1 LPRGWPKKWCSTVV
15 VWLARTSAEV
25 RVFRETLRA
34 LLSHWRQ
41 HPVQF
46 FSVLTG
52 LWLATSLLT
61 GVQALNS
68 QARESYARAS
78 QLIGGEPQASL
89 SAPSGATFSQHVFVD
104 LRRLG
109 WPVSPVLQGR
119 VTLKGHEDQRLQLMG
134 IEPVSLPAGSA
145 VAGQALAIE
154 QIVEFFSPPGSTWIS
169 PQTAQAL
176 GLHEGERPLTLSGQ
190 ALPPL
195 HAQADMAPGVLLVDI
210 GFAQQILGLPDQL
223 SRLLLPKDFTATLP
237 EQFKGQLQL
246 KTRGEEN
253 NLSRLTESFHL
264 NLDALG
270 FLSFV
275 VGLFIVHAAIGLALE
290 QRRGLLR
297 TLRACGVSARMLIAC
312 LAVELGGLALIGGL
326 AGVASGYL
334 LASVL
339 LPDVAASLRGLYGAE
354 VAGQLSL
361 SPWWWLSGVGLSLL
375 GALLAGANSLLRAA
389 RLPLLAL
396 ADPQAWHQAHARWLR
411 RQGWVAAVAAVI
423 ALLALIFGDS
433 LSSGFVLMAAL
444 LIGAALALPVVLNW
458 VLNLVLHRS
467 RSVLGQWFLADCRQQ
482 LPALSLALMALLL
495 ALAANIGAGSMTAG
509 FRQTFSDWLEQRL
522 TAELYV
528 NPRNPAQA
536 RELQIWLKQQPGLT
550 AVLPNWQVSIQLQ
563 GWPADVFGVIDH
575 PTYRQHWPLLE
586 ALGDNPWDRL
596 AKDDALMLSEQ
607 LARRLKVRLGD
618 HLTIPTPNGAWSP
631 RIVGIY
637 ADYGNPKGHILVNVI
652 HLLRG
657 WPQLTPSRFNLRID
671 PALIPAFLTSL
682 QTRFT
687 LEDSRIV
694 DQARLKGWSTQVFER
709 TFAATA
715 ALNSLTLC
723 VAGVAL
729 FISLLTQ
736 SQSRLGQLAP
746 LWALGVTRRQLML
759 LNLGQ
764 TWLLAV
770 LTLVLALPLGI
781 ALAWCLD
788 TVINVQAFGWRLPL
802 RVFPMQLL
810 QLMGLALLATLL
822 ASAWPLYSLYRSQPA
837 DLLRTFAHED

>member
-1 LPRGWPKKWCSTVV
+1 
-15 VWLARTSAEV
+15 V

-61 GVQALNS
+61 VVQALNS
-68 QARESYARAS
+68 QARDSYARAS

-89 SAPSGATFSQHVFVD
+89 SAPGGGTFSQALFVD
-104 LRRLG
+104 LRRAG

-119 VTLKGHEDQRLQLMG
+119 IILKGHEEQRLQLMG
-134 IEPVSLPAGSA
+134 IEPVSLPAGSS
-145 VAGQALAIE
+145 VAGQALPIE
-154 QIVEFFSPPGSTWIS
+154 QIVEFFSAPGSTWIA
-169 PQTAQAL
+169 PQTMQAL
-176 GLHEGERPLTLSGQ
+176 GLQESERPESSNGKF
-190 ALPPL
+190 LPPL
-195 HAQADMAPGVLLVDI
+195 HAQTDMAPGVLLVDI

-223 SRLLLPKDFTATLP
+223 SRLLLPKDFSAALP
-237 EQFKGQLQL
+237 DTFKDQLQL
-246 KTRGEEN
+246 KTSGEEN
-253 NLSRLTESFHL
+253 NLARLTESFHL

-297 TLRACGVSARMLIAC
+297 TLRACGVSARMLISC
-312 LAVELGGLALIGGL
+312 LTVELGGLALIGGL
-326 AGVASGYL
+326 AGVVSGYL

-411 RQGWVAAVAAVI
+411 RQGWVAATAAVI
-423 ALLALIFGDS
+423 ALSALIWGDS
-433 LSSGFVLMAAL
+433 LASGFVLMAAL
-444 LIGAALALPVVLNW
+444 LLGAALALPVVLNT
-458 VLNLVLHRS
+458 VLNLVLQRS
-467 RSVLGQWFLADCRQQ
+467 HSVLGQWFIADCRQQ

-509 FRQTFSDWLEQRL
+509 FRETFSNWLEQRL

-528 NPRNPAQA
+528 NPQTPAQS
-536 RELQIWLKQQPGLT
+536 RELNTWLKQQPQLS

-563 GWPADVFGVIDH
+563 GWPADIFGVIDH

-586 ALGDNPWDRL
+586 SLGDNPWDRL

-618 HLTIPTPNGAWSP
+618 HLTIPTPGGPWSP

-637 ADYGNPKGHILVNVI
+637 ADYGNPKGHLLVNVN
-652 HLLRG
+652 HLLHG
-657 WPQLTPSRFNLRID
+657 WPQQAPNRFNLRIE
-671 PALIPAFLTSL
+671 PALIPAFVTAM
-682 QTRFT
+682 QARFA
-687 LEDSRIV
+687 LDDNRIV

-802 RVFPMQLL
+802 RVFPVQLL
-810 QLMGLALLATLL
+810 QLMGLALFATLL
-822 ASAWPLYSLYRSQPA
+822 ASAWPLYSLYRTQPA

>member
-1 LPRGWPKKWCSTVV
+1 M
-15 VWLARTSAEV
+15 

-89 SAPSGATFSQHVFVD
+89 SAPGGGTFSQALFIE
-104 LRRLG
+104 LRRDG

-145 VAGQALAIE
+145 VAGRALDIE
-154 QIVEFFSPPGSTWIS
+154 QIVRFFSPPGSTWIS
-169 PQTAQAL
+169 PQTLQAL
-176 GLHEGERPLTLSGQ
+176 GMREGEQPLTLSG
-190 ALPPL
+190 ATLPPL
-195 HAQADMAPGVLLVDI
+195 HVQTDMAPGVLLVDI
-210 GFAQQILGLPDQL
+210 GFAQQILGLPEQL

-237 EQFKGQLQL
+237 DQFKSQLQL
-246 KTRGEEN
+246 KSSGEEN

-361 SPWWWLSGVGLSLL
+361 SPWWWLSGVGLSLF
-375 GALLAGANSLLRAA
+375 GAFLAGANSLLRAA

-411 RQGWVAAVAAVI
+411 RQAWVAAIAGVI
-423 ALLALIFGDS
+423 ALLALIRGDS
-433 LSSGFVLMAAL
+433 LASGFVLMAAL
-444 LIGAALALPVVLNW
+444 LIGAALALPVVLNS
-458 VLNLVLHRS
+458 VLNLTLHRS

-509 FRQTFSDWLEQRL
+509 FRQTFSNWLEQRL

-528 NPRNPAQA
+528 NPQNPAQA
-536 RELQIWLKQQPGLT
+536 RELQSWLKQQPSLS

-607 LARRLKVRLGD
+607 LARRLKVHLGD
-618 HLTIPTPNGAWSP
+618 HLTIPTPAGPWSP

-637 ADYGNPKGHILVNVI
+637 ADYGNPKGHLLVNVN

-657 WPQLTPSRFNLRID
+657 WPQLTPNRFNLRID
-671 PALIPAFLTSL
+671 PPLIAPFL
-682 QTRFT
+682 QTLQARFA
-687 LEDSRIV
+687 LDDSRIV

-715 ALNSLTLC
+715 ALNSLTLA

-770 LTLVLALPLGI
+770 LTLMLALPLGI

-802 RVFPMQLL
+802 RVFPLQLL
-810 QLMGLALLATLL
+810 QLMGLALFATLL
-822 ASAWPLYSLYRSQPA
+822 ASAWPLYALYRSQPA

>member
-1 LPRGWPKKWCSTVV
+1 MRIFG
-15 VWLARTSAEV
+15 
-25 RVFRETLRA
+25 ETLRA
-34 LLSHWRQ
+34 LLSHWHQ
-41 HPVQF
+41 HPGEF

-68 QARESYARAS
+68 QARDSYARAS

-89 SAPSGATFSQHVFVD
+89 SAPASATFPQQWFID
-104 LRRLG
+104 LRRAG

-119 VTLKGHEDQRLQLMG
+119 LTLKGHEDQRLQLMG
-134 IEPVSLPAGSA
+134 IEPVSLPSGSQ

-154 QIVEFFSPPGSTWIS
+154 QVVEFFTPPGSTWIS
-169 PQTAQAL
+169 PSTLQAL
-176 GLHEGERPLTLSGQ
+176 GLREGERPSSVSG
-190 ALPPL
+190 APLPPL
-195 HAQADMAPGVLLVDI
+195 RIQTDMAPGLLLMDI

-237 EQFKGQLQL
+237 DPLKGLLQY
-246 KTRGEEN
+246 KSSGEEN
-253 NLSRLTESFHL
+253 NLARLTESFHL
-264 NLDALG
+264 NLNALG

-297 TLRACGVSARMLIAC
+297 TLRACGVGARMLIAC
-312 LAVELGGLALIGGL
+312 LVFELGALAVIGGMAGVVSGYFL
-326 AGVASGYL
+326 AG
-334 LASVL
+334 VL

-361 SPWWWLSGVGLSLL
+361 SPLWWLSGIGLSLL
-375 GALLAGANSLLRAA
+375 GALLAGANSLWRAS

-396 ADPQAWHQAHARWLR
+396 ADPQAWHQAHGRWLR
-411 RQGWVAAVAAVI
+411 RQGWVAAI
-423 ALLALIFGDS
+423 ALGIAGLALLFGDS
-433 LSSGFVLMAAL
+433 LISGFVLMASL
-444 LIGAALALPVVLNW
+444 LIGAALALPVLLNAL
-458 VLNLVLHRS
+458 LNLLLQRS

-522 TAELYV
+522 TAELYL
-528 NPRNPAQA
+528 NPQNPAQA
-536 RELQIWLKQQPGLT
+536 RALYDWLQQQPQLA
-550 AVLPNWQVSIQLQ
+550 AVLPNWQVSIQIN
-563 GWPADVFGVIDH
+563 GWPTDVFGVIDH

-586 ALGDNPWDRL
+586 AVGDKPWDQL
-596 AKDDALMLSEQ
+596 ATDDVVMLSEQ
-607 LARRLKVRLGD
+607 LARRLKVGLGD
-618 HLTIPTPNGAWSP
+618 QLAIATPKGPWSP
-631 RIVGIY
+631 RIIGIY
-637 ADYGNPKGHILVNVI
+637 ADYGNPKGHILTNI
-652 HLLRG
+652 HHLLRG
-657 WPQLTPSRFNLRID
+657 WPQLTPNRFNLRIE
-671 PALIPAFLTSL
+671 PASIAPFVTAL
-682 QTRFT
+682 QARFA
-687 LEDSRIV
+687 LDDSHIV

-746 LWALGVTRRQLML
+746 LWALGVTRQQLML

-788 TVINVQAFGWRLPL
+788 AVVNVQAFGWRLPL
-802 RVFPMQLL
+802 RVFPLQLL

-822 ASAWPLYSLYRSQPA
+822 ASAWPLYALYRTQPA

>member
-1 LPRGWPKKWCSTVV
+1 M
-15 VWLARTSAEV
+15 

-89 SAPSGATFSQHVFVD
+89 TTPDGAIFPQQLFVD
-104 LRRLG
+104 LRRAG

-119 VTLKGHEDQRLQLMG
+119 VTLQSQQAQRLQLMG
-134 IEPVSLPAGSA
+134 IEPVSLPPGTA
-145 VAGQALAIE
+145 VAGQALPID
-154 QIVEFFSPPGSTWIS
+154 QIVEFFTPPGSTWIS
-169 PQTAQAL
+169 PQTLQSL
-176 GLHEGERPLTLSGQ
+176 GLSEGDQPLNSNGVK
-190 ALPPL
+190 LPPL
-195 HAQADMAPGVLLVDI
+195 RSQSDMAPGMLLVDI
-210 GFAQQILGLPDQL
+210 GFAQQILDLPDQL
-223 SRLLLPKDFTATLP
+223 SRLLLPKDFSAPLP
-237 EQFKGQLQL
+237 DQFKGVLQL
-246 KTRGEEN
+246 KTSDEEN
-253 NLSRLTESFHL
+253 NLARLTESFHL

-297 TLRACGVSARMLIAC
+297 TLRACGVSARMLITC
-312 LAVELGGLALIGGL
+312 LVVELGALALIGGL
-326 AGVASGYL
+326 FGVVSGYL
-334 LASVL
+334 LAGVL
-339 LPDVAASLRGLYGAE
+339 LPDIAASLRGLYGAE
-354 VAGQLSL
+354 VAGQLHL
-361 SPWWWLSGVGLSLL
+361 SVGWWLSGIGLSLL

-411 RQGWVAAVAAVI
+411 RQGWVAATAGTI
-423 ALLALIFGDS
+423 ALWAWVFGDS
-433 LSSGFVLMAAL
+433 LAAGFVLMAAL
-444 LIGAALALPVVLNW
+444 LIGAALALPVLLSGVLR
-458 VLNLVLHRS
+458 LILRRS

-495 ALAANIGAGSMTAG
+495 AMAANIGAGSMTAG
-509 FRQTFSDWLEQRL
+509 FRETFNDWLEQRL
-522 TAELYV
+522 TAELYL
-528 NPRNPAQA
+528 NPQNPTQA
-536 RELQIWLKQQPGLT
+536 SEMQRWLQQQPQVT
-550 AVLPNWQVSIQLQ
+550 AVLPNWQVSVQLQ
-563 GWPADVFGVIDH
+563 GWPAEVFGVINH

-586 ALGDNPWDRL
+586 ALGDDPWDRL
-596 AKDDALMLSEQ
+596 AKDDTLMLSEQ

-618 HLTIPTPNGAWSP
+618 HLSIPTAGGTWAPQV
-631 RIVGIY
+631 IGIY
-637 ADYGNPKGHILVNVI
+637 ADYGNPKGHVLVNI
-652 HLLRG
+652 EHLLRG
-657 WPQLTPSRFNLRID
+657 WPQLTPNRFNLRIE
-671 PALIPAFLTSL
+671 PALIPEFLSAL
-682 QTRFT
+682 DSRFA

-709 TFAATA
+709 TFAATS
-715 ALNSLTLC
+715 ALNSLTLA

-802 RVFPMQLL
+802 RVFPLQLL

-822 ASAWPLYSLYRSQPA
+822 ASAWPLYSLYRTQPA
-837 DLLRTFAHED
+837 DLLRTFAHDD

>member
-1 LPRGWPKKWCSTVV
+1 MK
-15 VWLARTSAEV
+15 
-25 RVFRETLRA
+25 VFRHAMMA
-34 LLSHWRQ
+34 LLSHWRR

-61 GVQALNS
+61 GVEALNS
-68 QARESYARAS
+68 QARDSYARAS

-89 SAPSGATFSQHVFVD
+89 STPNGAMFPQQWFVD

-119 VTLKGHEDQRLQLMG
+119 LILKGHENQRLQLMG
-134 IEPVSLPAGSA
+134 IEPVSLPGDSA
-145 VAGQALAIE
+145 VAGQAMPIE
-154 QIVEFFSPPGSTWIS
+154 RIVEFFSPPGSTWIS
-169 PQTAQAL
+169 PETLRALNLAEGATPATETGQT
-176 GLHEGERPLTLSGQ
+176 
-190 ALPPL
+190 LPPL
-195 HAQADMAPGVLLVDI
+195 RAQTDMAPGVLLVDI
-210 GFAQQILGLPDQL
+210 GVAQRVLEQPDQL
-223 SRLLLPKDFTATLP
+223 SRLLLPKDFHIEVPAA
-237 EQFKGQLQL
+237 FKGQLQL
-246 KTRGEEN
+246 KSSGEEN
-253 NLSRLTESFHL
+253 NLARLTESFHL

-270 FLSFV
+270 FLSFI

-312 LAVELGGLALIGGL
+312 LIVELGALALIGGL
-326 AGVASGYL
+326 FGVVSGYW

-354 VAGQLSL
+354 VAGQLRL
-361 SPWWWLSGVGLSLL
+361 SPWWWFSGIGLSLL

-389 RLPLLAL
+389 RLPLLAV
-396 ADPQAWHQAHARWLR
+396 ADPQAWHQQHARWLR
-411 RQGWVAAVAAVI
+411 RQGWVAGVCAAI
-423 ALLALIFGDS
+423 ALAALVWGNSLA
-433 LSSGFVLMAAL
+433 SGFVLMAGL
-444 LIGAALALPVVLNW
+444 LLGAALALPVLLSALLNG
-458 VLNLVLHRS
+458 LLGRS

-495 ALAANIGAGSMTAG
+495 AMAANIGAGSMTAG
-509 FRQTFSDWLEQRL
+509 FRQTFNDWLEQRL
-522 TAELYV
+522 TAELYL
-528 NPRNPAQA
+528 NPSNPAQA
-536 RELQIWLKQQPGLT
+536 RELSTWLKQQPSVT
-550 AVLPNWQVSIQLQ
+550 AIMPNWQVSVTLR
-563 GWPADVFGVIDH
+563 GWPADVFGIIDH
-575 PTYRQHWPLLE
+575 PHYRQHWPLLE
-586 ALGDNPWDRL
+586 SRGDDPWAAL
-596 AKDDALMLSEQ
+596 AKDDAVMLSEQ
-607 LARRLKVRLGD
+607 LARRLKVTPGD
-618 HLTIPTPNGAWSP
+618 HLTIPTPGGSWSP

-637 ADYGNPKGHILVNVI
+637 ADYGNPKGHVLVNSN

-657 WPQLTPSRFNLRID
+657 WPQLTPNRFNLRID
-671 PALIPAFLTSL
+671 PLNIPALLRAL
-682 QTRFT
+682 QARFQ
-687 LEDSRIV
+687 LDDSRIV
-694 DQARLKGWSTQVFER
+694 DQARLKGWSVQVFER

-715 ALNSLTLC
+715 ALNSLTLA

-764 TWLLAV
+764 TWLLAL

-781 ALAWCLD
+781 GLAWCLD
-788 TVINVQAFGWRLPL
+788 AVINVQAFGWRLPL
-802 RVFPMQLL
+802 RVFPWQLL

-822 ASAWPLYSLYRSQPA
+822 ASAWPLYSLYRTQPA

>member
-1 LPRGWPKKWCSTVV
+1 MM
-15 VWLARTSAEV
+15 
-25 RVFRETLRA
+25 A
-34 LLSHWRQ
+34 LLSHWRR

-61 GVQALNS
+61 GVEALNS
-68 QARESYARAS
+68 QARDSYARAS

-89 SAPSGATFSQHVFVD
+89 STPNGATFPQQWFVD

-119 VTLKGHEDQRLQLMG
+119 LILKNHENQRLQLMG
-134 IEPVSLPAGSA
+134 IEPVSLPGDSA
-145 VAGQALAIE
+145 VAGQAMPIE
-154 QIVEFFSPPGSTWIS
+154 RVVEFFTPPGSTWIS
-169 PQTAQAL
+169 PETLRALNLAEGATPATETGQT
-176 GLHEGERPLTLSGQ
+176 
-190 ALPPL
+190 LPPL
-195 HAQADMAPGVLLVDI
+195 RAQTDMAPGVLLVDI
-210 GFAQQILGLPDQL
+210 GVAQRVLEQPDQL
-223 SRLLLPKDFTATLP
+223 SRLLLPKDFHADVPTA
-237 EQFKGQLQL
+237 FKGQLQL
-246 KTRGEEN
+246 KSSGEEN
-253 NLSRLTESFHL
+253 NLARLTESFHL

-270 FLSFV
+270 FLSFI

-312 LAVELGGLALIGGL
+312 LIVELGALALIGGL
-326 AGVASGYL
+326 FGVVSGYW

-354 VAGQLSL
+354 VAGQLRL
-361 SPWWWLSGVGLSLL
+361 SPWWWFSGIGLSLL

-389 RLPLLAL
+389 RLPLLAV
-396 ADPQAWHQAHARWLR
+396 ADPQAWHQQHARWLR
-411 RQGWVAAVAAVI
+411 RQGWVAGVCAVI
-423 ALLALIFGDS
+423 ALAALVGGNSLA
-433 LSSGFVLMAAL
+433 SGFVLMAGL
-444 LIGAALALPVVLNW
+444 LLGAALALPVLLSALLNG
-458 VLNLVLHRS
+458 LLGRS

-495 ALAANIGAGSMTAG
+495 AMAANIGAGSMTAG
-509 FRQTFSDWLEQRL
+509 FRQTFNDWLEQRL
-522 TAELYV
+522 TAELYL
-528 NPRNPAQA
+528 NPSNPAQA
-536 RELQIWLKQQPGLT
+536 RELYTWLKQQPSVT
-550 AVLPNWQVSIQLQ
+550 AIMPNWQVSVSLQ
-563 GWPADVFGVIDH
+563 GWPADVFGIIDH
-575 PTYRQHWPLLE
+575 PHYRQHWPLLE
-586 ALGDNPWDRL
+586 SRGDDPWAAL
-596 AKDDALMLSEQ
+596 AKDDAVMLSEQ
-607 LARRLKVRLGD
+607 LARRLKVTPGD
-618 HLTIPTPNGAWSP
+618 HLSIPTPGGSWSP

-637 ADYGNPKGHILVNVI
+637 ADYGNPKGHVLVNSN

-657 WPQLTPSRFNLRID
+657 WPQLTPNRFNLRID
-671 PALIPAFLTSL
+671 PSNIPALLRAL
-682 QTRFT
+682 QARFQ
-687 LEDSRIV
+687 LDDSRIV
-694 DQARLKGWSTQVFER
+694 DQARLKGWSVQVFER

-715 ALNSLTLC
+715 ALNSLTLA

-764 TWLLAV
+764 TWLLAL

-781 ALAWCLD
+781 GLAWCLD
-788 TVINVQAFGWRLPL
+788 AVINVQAFGWRLPL
-802 RVFPMQLL
+802 RVFPWQLL

-822 ASAWPLYSLYRSQPA
+822 ASAWPLYSLYRTQPA

>member
-1 LPRGWPKKWCSTVV
+1 MHI
-15 VWLARTSAEV
+15 
-25 RVFRETLRA
+25 FRQTLLA

-52 LWLATSLLT
+52 LWLATSLLI

-68 QARESYARAS
+68 QARDSYARAS

-89 SAPSGATFSQHVFVD
+89 SAPASATFPQQWFVD
-104 LRRLG
+104 LRRAG

-119 VTLKGHEDQRLQLMG
+119 LTLKGHEDQRLQLMG
-134 IEPVSLPAGSA
+134 IEPVSLPAGGA
-145 VAGQALAIE
+145 VAGQTMAIE
-154 QIVEFFSPPGSTWIS
+154 QVVDFFTPPGSTWIS
-169 PQTAQAL
+169 PQTLQAL
-176 GLHEGERPLTLSGQ
+176 GLKVGDRPQALNGQ

-195 HAQADMAPGVLLVDI
+195 KAQTDMAPGVLLVDI
-210 GFAQQILGLPDQL
+210 GFAQQVLDLPGQI
-223 SRLLLPKDFTATLP
+223 SRLLLPRDFTATLP
-237 EQFKGQLQL
+237 EALSDQLQY
-246 KTRGEEN
+246 KSSGEEN
-253 NLSRLTESFHL
+253 NLARLTESFHL

-297 TLRACGVSARMLIAC
+297 TLRACGVSARMLIGC
-312 LAVELGGLALIGGL
+312 LAVELAALALIGGV
-326 AGVASGYL
+326 AGVVSGYL

-354 VAGQLSL
+354 VAGQLTL
-361 SPWWWLSGVGLSLL
+361 SPLWWLGGVGLGLL
-375 GALLAGANSLLRAA
+375 GALLAGANSLWRAA

-411 RQGWVAAVAAVI
+411 RQAWVAALVLAIAVL
-423 ALLALIFGDS
+423 ALLRGDS
-433 LSSGFVLMAAL
+433 LASGFVLMAAL
-444 LIGAALALPVVLNW
+444 LLGAALALPVVLNA
-458 VLNLVLHRS
+458 VLDGLPGRS
-467 RSVLGQWFLADCRQQ
+467 RSVLGQWFVADCRQQ

-509 FRQTFSDWLEQRL
+509 FRETFSNWLEQRL
-522 TAELYV
+522 TAELYL
-528 NPRNPAQA
+528 NPQNPAQA
-536 RELQIWLKQQPGLT
+536 RELYTWLKQQPQPT
-550 AVLPNWQVSIQLQ
+550 AVLPNWQVSIQVQ
-563 GWPADVFGVIDH
+563 GWPTDIFGVIDH

-586 ALGDNPWDRL
+586 ALGDAPWERL
-596 AKDDALMLSEQ
+596 ATDDAMMLSEQ
-607 LARRLKVRLGD
+607 LARRLRVQLGD
-618 HLTIPTPNGAWSP
+618 HLTIATPNGPWSP

-637 ADYGNPKGHILVNVI
+637 ADYGNPKGHMLVNVN

-657 WPQLTPSRFNLRID
+657 WPQLAPNRFNLRIE
-671 PALIPAFLTSL
+671 PALISPFVSAL
-682 QTRFT
+682 QARFA

-764 TWLLAV
+764 TWLLAL

-788 TVINVQAFGWRLPL
+788 AVINVQAFGWRLPL
-802 RVFPMQLL
+802 RVFPLQLL
-810 QLMGLALLATLL
+810 QLMGLAVIATLL
-822 ASAWPLYSLYRSQPA
+822 ASAWPLYALYRTQPA

>member
-1 LPRGWPKKWCSTVV
+1 
-15 VWLARTSAEV
+15 
-25 RVFRETLRA
+25 
-34 LLSHWRQ
+34 
-41 HPVQF
+41 
-46 FSVLTG
+46 
-52 LWLATSLLT
+52 
-61 GVQALNS
+61 
-68 QARESYARAS
+68 
-78 QLIGGEPQASL
+78 
-89 SAPSGATFSQHVFVD
+89 
-104 LRRLG
+104 
-109 WPVSPVLQGR
+109 
-119 VTLKGHEDQRLQLMG
+119 
-134 IEPVSLPAGSA
+134 
-145 VAGQALAIE
+145 
-154 QIVEFFSPPGSTWIS
+154 
-169 PQTAQAL
+169 
-176 GLHEGERPLTLSGQ
+176 
-190 ALPPL
+190 
-195 HAQADMAPGVLLVDI
+195 
-210 GFAQQILGLPDQL
+210 
-223 SRLLLPKDFTATLP
+223 
-237 EQFKGQLQL
+237 
-246 KTRGEEN
+246 
-253 NLSRLTESFHL
+253 
-264 NLDALG
+264 
-270 FLSFV
+270 
-275 VGLFIVHAAIGLALE
+275 
-290 QRRGLLR
+290 
-297 TLRACGVSARMLIAC
+297 
-312 LAVELGGLALIGGL
+312 
-326 AGVASGYL
+326 
-334 LASVL
+334 
-339 LPDVAASLRGLYGAE
+339 LYGAE

-411 RQGWVAAVAAVI
+411 RQGWVAVIAAVI
-423 ALLALIFGDS
+423 AVLALIFGDS

-458 VLNLVLHRS
+458 VLNRVLHRS

-536 RELQIWLKQQPGLT
+536 RELQTWLQQQPGLT
-550 AVLPNWQVSIQLQ
+550 AVLPSWQVSIQLQ

-637 ADYGNPKGHILVNVI
+637 ADYGNPKGHILVNVN

-671 PALIPAFLTSL
+671 PTLIPAFLTAL

-802 RVFPMQLL
+802 RVFPLQLL

-822 ASAWPLYSLYRSQPA
+822 ASAWPLYSLYRTQPA

>member
-1 LPRGWPKKWCSTVV
+1 MN
-15 VWLARTSAEV
+15 
-25 RVFRETLRA
+25 VFWQTLRA
-34 LLSHWRQ
+34 LLSHWRR

-61 GVQALNS
+61 GVEALNS
-68 QARESYARAS
+68 QARDSYARAS
-78 QLIGGEPQASL
+78 QMIGGEPQASL
-89 SAPSGATFSQHVFVD
+89 ATPNGATFTQQWFVD
-104 LRRLG
+104 LRRQG
-109 WPVSPVLQGR
+109 WPVSPLLQGR
-119 VTLKGHEDQRLQLMG
+119 LALKDHPDQRLQLMG
-134 IEPVSLPAGSA
+134 IEPVSLPVDSA
-145 VAGQALAIE
+145 VAGQAMPIE
-154 QIVEFFSPPGSTWIS
+154 RIVAFFSPPGVTWIS
-169 PQTAQAL
+169 PETLQAL
-176 GLHEGERPLTLSGQ
+176 NLSEGATPQAVNGQ
-190 ALPPL
+190 YLPPL
-195 HAQADMAPGVLLVDI
+195 QVQKDMAPGVLLVDI
-210 GFAQQILGLPDQL
+210 GVAQSLLEQHGQV
-223 SRLLLPKDFTATLP
+223 SRLLLPKDFHAELP
-237 EQFKGQLQL
+237 AAFNGRLQL
-246 KTRGEEN
+246 KSSAEEN
-253 NLSRLTESFHL
+253 NLARLTESFHL

-297 TLRACGVSARMLIAC
+297 TLRACGVGARMLIGS
-312 LAVELGGLALIGGL
+312 LIVELGVLALIGGVF
-326 AGVASGYL
+326 GVISGYW

-354 VAGQLSL
+354 VAGQLRL
-361 SPWWWLSGVGLSLL
+361 SPWWWFSGIGLSLF

-389 RLPLLAL
+389 RLPLLAV
-396 ADPQAWHQAHARWLR
+396 ADPQAWHQQHARWLC
-411 RQGWVAAVAAVI
+411 RQGWLAVLLDVI
-423 ALLALIFGDS
+423 ALLALLFGDS
-433 LSSGFVLMAAL
+433 LSSGFVLMAGL
-444 LIGAALALPVVLNW
+444 LLGAALALPVVLSA
-458 VLNLVLHRS
+458 VLNRLLGRS

-509 FRQTFSDWLEQRL
+509 FRQTFNDWLEQRL
-522 TAELYV
+522 SAELYL
-528 NPRNPAQA
+528 NPVNPAQS
-536 RELQIWLKQQPGLT
+536 REMYVWLKQQPNVS
-550 AVLPNWQVSIQLQ
+550 AVLPNWQVAVTLQ

-575 PTYRQHWPLLE
+575 PYYRQHWPLLE
-586 ALGDNPWDRL
+586 ALAGDPWAHL
-596 AKDDALMLSEQ
+596 ATDDAVMLSEQ
-607 LARRLKVRLGD
+607 LARRLKVRAGD
-618 HLTIPTPNGAWSP
+618 HLSVPTPGGPWSP

-637 ADYGNPKGHILVNVI
+637 ADYGNPKGHLLVNSN
-652 HLLRG
+652 HLLRL
-657 WPQLTPSRFNLRID
+657 WPTLTPNRFNLRIAPPD
-671 PALIPAFLTSL
+671 IPWFLTAL
-682 QTRFT
+682 QTRFQ
-687 LEDSRIV
+687 LDDSRIV
-694 DQARLKGWSTQVFER
+694 DQARLKGWSVQVFER

-715 ALNSLTLC
+715 ALNSLTLA

-764 TWLLAV
+764 TWLLAL

-788 TVINVQAFGWRLPL
+788 AVINVQAFGWRLPL
-802 RVFPMQLL
+802 RIFPLQLL

-822 ASAWPLYSLYRSQPA
+822 ASAWPLYSLYRTQPA

>member
-1 LPRGWPKKWCSTVV
+1 VA
-15 VWLARTSAEV
+15 VWLTRTSAEV
-25 RVFRETLRA
+25 RVFGETLRA

-52 LWLATSLLT
+52 LWLATSLLA

-68 QARESYARAS
+68 QARDSYARAS

-89 SAPSGATFSQHVFVD
+89 STPSGATFSQQVFVD
-104 LRRLG
+104 LRRAG

-119 VTLKGHEDQRLQLMG
+119 LILKGHEDQRLQLMG

-154 QIVEFFSPPGSTWIS
+154 QIVEFFSPPGRTWIS
-169 PQTAQAL
+169 PQTLQTLA
-176 GLHEGERPLTLSGQ
+176 LHEGEQPVSLSGV

-195 HAQADMAPGVLLVDI
+195 RVETDMAPGMLLVDI

-223 SRLLLPKDFTATLP
+223 SRLLLPKDFSATLP
-237 EQFKGQLQL
+237 DQFKGQLQL
-246 KTRGEEN
+246 KSRGEEN
-253 NLSRLTESFHL
+253 NLARLTESFHL

-312 LAVELGGLALIGGL
+312 LSVELGALALIGGL

-375 GALLAGANSLLRAA
+375 GALLAGVNSLWRAA

-411 RQGWVAAVAAVI
+411 RQGWVAGIAAVI
-423 ALLALIFGDS
+423 ALLALLRGDS
-433 LSSGFVLMAAL
+433 LASGFVLMAAL
-444 LIGAALALPVVLNW
+444 LLGAALALPVVLNS
-458 VLNLVLHRS
+458 VLNLVLQRS

-522 TAELYV
+522 TAELYL
-528 NPRNPAQA
+528 NPQNPAQA
-536 RELQIWLKQQPGLT
+536 RELHTWLKQQPQLT
-550 AVLPNWQVSIQLQ
+550 AVLPNWQVSVQLQ
-563 GWPADVFGVIDH
+563 GWPAEVFGVIDH

-586 ALGDNPWDRL
+586 ALGDKPWDRL
-596 AKDDALMLSEQ
+596 ASDDALMLSEQ

-618 HLTIPTPNGAWSP
+618 HLTIATPGGPWSP
-631 RIVGIY
+631 QIVGIY
-637 ADYGNPKGHILVNVI
+637 ADYGNPKGHILVNAD

-657 WPQLTPSRFNLRID
+657 WPQLTPNRFNLRID
-671 PALIPAFLTSL
+671 PAAIPAFLTAL
-682 QTRFT
+682 QARFA
-687 LEDSRIV
+687 LDDSRIV

-770 LTLVLALPLGI
+770 LTLILALPLGI

-788 TVINVQAFGWRLPL
+788 AVINVQAFGWRLPL
-802 RVFPMQLL
+802 RVFPLQLL

-822 ASAWPLYSLYRSQPA
+822 ASAWPLYSLYRTQPA